1 MAQHTLC
8 YNGHHFICC
17 SWGHTKWQLWYSKV
31 TQLYPEKHSSLEPR
45 IQLALLD
52 HIHSVWF
59 VTPLP
64 ATLWYISYERFV
76 SSLCMMTNGS
86 SPRSYSP
93 LVTQLTFL
101 TLWPLCPTEKR
112 LLITGSYFS
121 CTFGEMG
128 NKKIKG
134 THWGKITSELNCW
147 YNMDAGIMSQMQFI
161 GRRKYK
167 WQLSL

>member
-1 MAQHTLC
+1 MLQWLSLHLLLVRPRQMAALILQ
-8 YNGHHFICC
+8 GHSALPRKAQF
-17 SWGHTKWQLWYSKV
+17 SRAKDSTSTSGP
-31 TQLYPEKHSSLEPR
+31 YPQCLVCP
-45 IQLALLD
+45 
-52 HIHSVWF
+52 
-59 VTPLP
+59 PLP
-64 ATLWYISYERFV
+64 ATLWDIRYERFV
-76 SSLCMMTNGS
+76 SSLWMMTNGS

-147 YNMDAGIMSQMQFI
+147 HNMDAGIMSHMQI
-161 GRRKYK
+161 TGRRKYK
-167 WQLSL
+167 